1 VLLQKIFRRAGL
13 SFLTLFLAVSFSFF
27 LIHLVPGDPID
38 IILGEQ
44 SSFIE
49 RLNLQKS
56 LGLDQ
61 SLWQQYI
68 IFLTKLTK
76 GDMGQSLHSRLPVL
90 KHLANSLP
98 ATFQLALLSLLLS
111 ILWGL
116 PIGFLSA
123 IKKGKVDISLSVFSL
138 SAMSIP
144 AFVLA
149 PILIWLFSVQ
159 LQFLPVSD
167 MSAGIQSFIL
177 PSFSLALP
185 LGAVLVKMSRASFLE
200 IMNQN
205 YVRTA
210 RAKGLTSKSVHF
222 KHILK
227 NALTPIITVLGLQ
240 MGALL
245 TGTVIIESIFDWPGV
260 GQLLLESIYRRDYP
274 VVQGCVLLIAVI
286 YVLVNL
292 LVDIMYM
299 WTHPKIRF
307 S

>member
-1 VLLQKIFRRAGL
+1 MFLQKIFRRTGL
-13 SFLTLFLAVSFSFF
+13 SLLTLFLAVSFSFF

-38 IILGEQ
+38 FILGEQ
-44 SSFIE
+44 SGSIE
-49 RLNLQKS
+49 RLKLQQS
-56 LGLDQ
+56 LGLDKNL
-61 SLWQQYI
+61 SQQYKT
-68 IFLTKLTK
+68 FLAQLIK
-76 GDMGQSLHSRLPVL
+76 GDMGQSLHSRLPVQ
-90 KHLANSLP
+90 KHLRDSLP
-98 ATFQLALLSLLLS
+98 ATFQLAVLSLLLAM
-111 ILWGL
+111 LWGL
-116 PIGFLSA
+116 PVGFLSA
-123 IKKGKVDISLSVFSL
+123 IKKGRVDLSLSVFSL
-138 SAMSIP
+138 LTMSLP

-149 PILIWLFSVQ
+149 PILIWTFSVQ
-159 LQFLPVSD
+159 LSLLPVSD
-167 MSAGIQSFIL
+167 LSAGLRSFVL
-177 PSFSLALP
+177 PALSLALP

-210 RAKGLTSKSVHF
+210 QAKGLSFKAIHF

-245 TGTVIIESIFDWPGV
+245 TGTVIIESIFDWPGL
-260 GQLLLESIYRRDYP
+260 GLLLLESIYRRDYP

-292 LVDIMYM
+292 LVDIMYI
-299 WTHPKIRF
+299 WTQPKIRF

>member
-1 VLLQKIFRRAGL
+1 MLLQKIFRRTAL
-13 SFLTLFLAVSFSFF
+13 SLLTLFLAISFSFF

-38 IILGEQ
+38 FILGEQ
-44 SSFIE
+44 SSSVE
-49 RLNLQKS
+49 RLQLQKS

-61 SLWQQYI
+61 SLGQQYMV
-68 IFLTKLTK
+68 FLNKLTK
-76 GDMGQSLHSRLPVL
+76 GDMGKSLHSRLPVQ
-90 KHLANSLP
+90 KHLADSLP
-98 ATFQLALLSLLLS
+98 ATFQLAFLSLLLAM
-111 ILWGL
+111 LWGL
-116 PIGFLSA
+116 PVGFLSA
-123 IKKGKVDISLSVFSL
+123 IKRGKIDISLSVFSL

-149 PILIWLFSVQ
+149 PILIWTFSVQ
-159 LQFLPVSD
+159 LSLLPVSD
-167 MSAGIQSFIL
+167 MSAGLQSFIL
-177 PSFSLALP
+177 PALSLALP

-210 RAKGLTSKSVHF
+210 QAKGLSFKAVHF

-245 TGTVIIESIFDWPGV
+245 TGTVIIESIFDWPGL
-260 GQLLLESIYRRDYP
+260 GLLLLESIYRRDYP

-292 LVDIMYM
+292 TVDIMYM
-299 WTHPKIRF
+299 WTQPKIRF

>member
-1 VLLQKIFRRAGL
+1 MLLQKIFRRTFL
-13 SFLTLFLAVSFSFF
+13 SLLTLFLAVSFSFF

-38 IILGEQ
+38 FILGEQ
-44 SSFIE
+44 SGSVE
-49 RLNLQKS
+49 RLSLQKS

-61 SLWQQYI
+61 SLWQQYTV
-68 IFLTKLTK
+68 FLTKLTK
-76 GDMGQSLHSRLPVL
+76 GDMGESLHSRLPVL
-90 KHLANSLP
+90 KHLTDSLP
-98 ATFQLALLSLLLS
+98 ATFQLAVLSLFLAM
-111 ILWGL
+111 LWGL
-116 PIGFLSA
+116 PVGFLSA
-123 IKKGKVDISLSVFSL
+123 IKKGKIDISLSVFSL

-159 LQFLPVSD
+159 LSLLPVSD

-177 PSFSLALP
+177 PALSLALP

-210 RAKGLTSKSVHF
+210 WAKGLTFKSVHF

-245 TGTVIIESIFDWPGV
+245 TGTVIIESIFDWPGL
-260 GQLLLESIYRRDYP
+260 GLLLLESIYRRDYP

-299 WTHPKIRF
+299 WTQPKIRF

>member
-1 VLLQKIFRRAGL
+1 MLLQKIFRRTSL
-13 SFLTLFLAVSFSFF
+13 SLLTLFLAISFSFF

-38 IILGEQ
+38 FILGEQ
-44 SSFIE
+44 SGSVE
-49 RLNLQKS
+49 RLQLQKS

-61 SLWQQYI
+61 SLGQQYKT
-68 IFLTKLTK
+68 FLTKLIK
-76 GDMGQSLHSRLPVL
+76 GDMGQSLHSRLPVR
-90 KHLANSLP
+90 KHLADALP
-98 ATFQLALLSLLLS
+98 ATFQLAILSLLLAM
-111 ILWGL
+111 LWGL
-116 PIGFLSA
+116 PTGFVSA
-123 IKKGKVDISLSVFSL
+123 VKKGKIDLSLSVFSL

-159 LQFLPVSD
+159 LSLLPVSD
-167 MSAGIQSFIL
+167 MSAGIRSFIL
-177 PSFSLALP
+177 PALSLALP
-185 LGAVLVKMSRASFLE
+185 LGAVLVKMSRASLLE

-210 RAKGLTSKSVHF
+210 WAKGLSFKAVHF
-222 KHILK
+222 RHILK

-245 TGTVIIESIFDWPGV
+245 TGTVIIESIFDWPGL
-260 GQLLLESIYRRDYP
+260 GLLLLESIYRRDYP

-292 LVDIMYM
+292 TVDIMYM
-299 WTHPKIRF
+299 WTQPKIRF

>member
-1 VLLQKIFRRAGL
+1 MLLQKIFRRSAL
-13 SFLTLFLAVSFSFF
+13 SLLTLFLAISFSFF

-38 IILGEQ
+38 FILGEQ
-44 SSFIE
+44 SGSVE
-49 RLNLQKS
+49 RLQLQKS

-61 SLWQQYI
+61 SLGQQYKT
-68 IFLTKLTK
+68 FLTKLIK
-76 GDMGQSLHSRLPVL
+76 GDMGQSLHSRLPVR
-90 KHLANSLP
+90 KHLADALP
-98 ATFQLALLSLLLS
+98 ATFQLAILSLLLAM
-111 ILWGL
+111 LWGL
-116 PIGFLSA
+116 PTGFVSA
-123 IKKGKVDISLSVFSL
+123 VKKGKIDLSLSVFSL

-159 LQFLPVSD
+159 LSLLPVSD
-167 MSAGIQSFIL
+167 MSAGIRSFIL
-177 PSFSLALP
+177 PALSLALP
-185 LGAVLVKMSRASFLE
+185 LGAVLVKMSRASLLE

-210 RAKGLTSKSVHF
+210 WAKGLSFKAVHF
-222 KHILK
+222 RHILK

-245 TGTVIIESIFDWPGV
+245 TGTVIIESIFDWPGL
-260 GQLLLESIYRRDYP
+260 GLLLLESIYRRDYP

-292 LVDIMYM
+292 TVDIMYM
-299 WTHPKIRF
+299 WTQPKIRF